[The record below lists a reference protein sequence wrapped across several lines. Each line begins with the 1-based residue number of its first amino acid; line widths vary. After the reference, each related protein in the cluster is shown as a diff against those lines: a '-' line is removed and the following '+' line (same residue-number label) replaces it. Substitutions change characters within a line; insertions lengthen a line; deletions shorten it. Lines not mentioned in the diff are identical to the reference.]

1 MITYRKQVSPDST
14 TPANT
19 SGYVIYQ
26 LDLNAAGGGAK
37 MADVEIITSLSTNP
51 LTPLNIST
59 IYYRKLQIINDLVD
73 PSYVGF
79 LLGNSSFTFVTPTT
93 PTNLYLSEISY
104 QQTNP
109 NRNKIQIKTTNP
121 TGANQVGTCFV
132 HFKINFY

>member
-26 LDLNAAGGGAK
+26 LDLNTAGGGAR
-37 MADVEIITSLSTNP
+37 MADVEIIASLSTSP
-51 LTPLNIST
+51 FTPLNIST

-73 PSYVGF
+73 PNYSGYPD
-79 LLGNSSFTFVTPTT
+79 GNSSFTFVTPTT

-104 QQTNP
+104 RQNDP
-109 NRNKIQIKTTNP
+109 NRNKIQIQTTNP
-121 TGANQVGTCFV
+121 TGANQAGTCFV